1 MRISVSPHYKLFP
14 NIVRGVLLFI
24 TLGSISGCSILP
36 IEHVFDIL
44 TPAPKTPL
52 VPTATPT
59 ISSQNPVEDLPTPE
73 ASFPKLTI
81 WVPPQFNPADGSE
94 AGQLMTD
101 RLNGFLN
108 ATPGVQIHIRV
119 KATSGAGGM
128 LDSLRNTISAAP
140 SAMPS
145 LVLLSHSDLLTAASE
160 GLIQPL
166 EQISNLLSQED
177 WYDYARQLAQVNSVA
192 YGLPFAGDALILL
205 YRPGTTGEQAS
216 RWGDILTENRTLLFP
231 ASDPQAP
238 FIINL
243 YMSAGGPIMNDDDK
257 PILDEQILTR
267 VLDFFDA
274 GVSNGNFPYWLSQYD
289 NQEKAWQAYQ
299 GKRSDWLVTWS
310 SYYLANLPVDTIAMP
325 LPSLGT
331 EPYTL
336 ANGWVWGISDPYPER
351 RSLSLELAEY
361 LVDSDFLAQWTVS
374 AGYLPTRTSV
384 MESWPNQTARTMLSQ
399 VTLSAQIMPSKDFI
413 AILGPLLENAALGI
427 IKQQESPEEAA
438 RTAVEAL
445 TPTPAP

>member
-1 MRISVSPHYKLFP
+1 MKIPVCLQHKLLS
-14 NIVRGVLLFI
+14 NIVRNAFLFI
-24 TLGSISGCSILP
+24 VLISISGCSILP
-36 IEHVFDIL
+36 IEHLFDIL
-44 TPAPKTPL
+44 TPAPKTPV
-52 VPTATPT
+52 VPTVTPT
-59 ISSQNPVEDLPTPE
+59 TSSLNPVEELPTPE
-73 ASFPKLTI
+73 ASSPKLTI

-101 RLNGFLN
+101 RLNEFLN
-108 ATPGVQIHIRV
+108 ENPGVQIQVRV
-119 KATSGAGGM
+119 KAPSGPGGM

-145 LVLLSHSDLLTAASE
+145 LVLLSHSDLVTAASE

-166 EQISNLLSQED
+166 EQISSLLSQED
-177 WYDYARQLAQVNSVA
+177 WYDYARQLAQINNVS

-205 YRPGTTGEQAS
+205 YRPGTAGEEAS

-238 FIINL
+238 FILNL
-243 YMSAGGPIMNDDDK
+243 YMSTGGSITDEQDK

-267 VLDFFDA
+267 VLDFIDT

-289 NQEKAWQAYQ
+289 SQVIAWEAYQ
-299 GKRSDWLVTWS
+299 GKRADWLVTWS
-310 SYYLANLPVDTIAMP
+310 SYYLANLPVDTVAIP

-351 RSLSLELAEY
+351 RALSLELAEY
-361 LVDSDFLAQWTVS
+361 LVDANFLAQWAVN

-399 VTLSAQIMPSKDFI
+399 VTLSAQIIPSNDFI
-413 AILGPLLENAALGI
+413 DLLGPLLENAALEI
-427 IKQQESPEEAA
+427 IKQQQSPEEAA

-445 TPTPAP
+445 SPTTSP